1 MAARSLRFLLGVG
14 TAVIGVIAAASSVA
28 QTRACQPP
36 QAMREGWKTSFVAS
50 CTDRN
55 GKVAGGSQIIHLVTH
70 KGKLYAANGY
80 WKDARNIWYGGSD
93 PNAGWGQVLQLS
105 GPNEPWVVDLDLGPR
120 HLRTELLKSVTFT
133 QDANGRPLAAP
144 DTVLLASTFDGPG
157 TAGVTLF
164 ERNDETGSWIRSK
177 IISGNTGKK
186 GEDNSVRAAAV
197 YRDRVT
203 GREQLFISVGVLGV
217 FTGQYDPSRRGTFTW
232 SQAPESGPTGT
243 RTLSIVEA
251 NDSLFFSDGT
261 RILRRIDGQTP
272 RYAVVVDLSNEIDA
286 GTDRGSFQSIGG
298 IRGLSAVQGPVPN
311 RQSLIFVWTSGKK
324 SQGCVFRLDPRPD
337 GSYARVREACLADL
351 VSRHLDNATVN
362 FVLGAYNSFMPL
374 RDPRSNEL
382 LHLIGMEAYVSGRT
396 RITAHKMS
404 NSSGGIYAGAM
415 YALRDAQGSW
425 RVGETNGKYHSSQ
438 PELVSIYTTAVSPF
452 AEAGGRTIYVGGYD
466 PNDFPSSDTA
476 WVFSTDLA
484 NLVGR

>member
-1 MAARSLRFLLGVG
+1 MMAGSLRFLLGVG
-14 TAVIGVIAAASSVA
+14 TAAIGVIAAASSEA
-28 QTRACQPP
+28 QPRACQPP
-36 QAMREGWKTSFVAS
+36 QAMREGWSTSFVAG

-55 GKVAGGSQIIHLVTH
+55 GKVAGGSQIIHLVIH
-70 KGKLYAANGY
+70 KGKLYGANGY
-80 WKDARNIWYGGSD
+80 WKDARNIWYGGGD
-93 PNAGWGQVLQLS
+93 RNAGWGQVLQLS

-144 DTVLLASTFDGPG
+144 EALLFASTYDGPG

-164 ERNDETGSWIRSK
+164 VRNDETGSWTRSK

-203 GREQLFISVGVLGV
+203 GLEQLFISVGVLGV
-217 FTGQYDPSRRGTFTW
+217 FTGQYDPSRRGTFKW

-272 RYAVVVDLSNEIDA
+272 RYAVVVDLSSEIDA
-286 GTDRGSFQSIGG
+286 GTNRGIFQSIGG
-298 IRGLSAVQGPVPN
+298 IRGLSALQGPVPN
-311 RQSLIFVWTSGKK
+311 RQSLVFVWTSGKK
-324 SQGCVFRLDPRPD
+324 SRGCVFRLDPQPD
-337 GSYARVREACLADL
+337 GSYGRVREICLADL
-351 VSRHLDNATVN
+351 VSRHLDGATVN

-374 RDPRSNEL
+374 RDPQSNEL
-382 LHLIGMEAYVSGRT
+382 LHLIGMEAHVSGRAQAT
-396 RITAHKMS
+396 VHKMS
-404 NSSGGIYAGAM
+404 GRSGGIYAGAM
-415 YALRDAQGSW
+415 YALRDTLGRW
-425 RVGETNGKYHSSQ
+425 RIGEVNGKYQPGQ
-438 PELVSIYTTAVSPF
+438 PELESIYTSALSPF
-452 AEAGGRTIYVGGYD
+452 NEPGRQTIYVGGYD

-476 WVFSTDLA
+476 WVSSTDLA
-484 NLVGR
+484 NLVRR